1 MKGALRPSQTNT
13 RECAFATPSSHHA
26 RGVTVYRPGMNS
38 SGPWWAIPAFTLGGV
53 LLTLLVT
60 VWLDHRKGRR
70 ETAARLVERTRES
83 VYRWTER
90 KLDLYSRHLKS
101 CHDLRDL
108 DVWPGSSSQPLTATG
123 SLIDAIARSATE
135 IVFIAPARVSG
146 PAQRAGT
153 TARTLADLIEE
164 IRGSSKPGHQGRI
177 DERFRE
183 RHADAARTF
192 ACAVVEFVAAARSDA
207 DIDLPAQGADLTR

>member
-1 MKGALRPSQTNT
+1 MITSEHG
-13 RECAFATPSSHHA
+13 AFATPSCHRT

-60 VWLDHRKGRR
+60 VRLDHRKGRR
-70 ETAARLVERTRES
+70 EAAARLAEHTRES

-108 DVWPGSSSQPLTATG
+108 NVWPGGSAQPLTATG
-123 SLIDAIARSATE
+123 SLTDAIARSATE
-135 IVFIAPARVSG
+135 IVFIAPALVSN
-146 PAQRAGT
+146 PAQRTVT
-153 TARTLADLIEE
+153 TARALTDLIEE
-164 IRGSSKPGHQGRI
+164 ICGSSKPGHQGRI

-183 RHADAARTF
+183 RHDDAARTF

-207 DIDLPAQGADLTR
+207 DIDSPAPGAGLTR